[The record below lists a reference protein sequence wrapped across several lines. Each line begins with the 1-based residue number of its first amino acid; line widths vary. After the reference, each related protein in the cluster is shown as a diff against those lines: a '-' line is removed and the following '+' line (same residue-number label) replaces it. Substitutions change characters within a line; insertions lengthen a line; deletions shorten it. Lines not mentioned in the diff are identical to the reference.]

1 MSVEPEESG
10 RTARLKLALETERRK
25 RNLYG
30 DTAKIQSKTVDAI
43 LESQIEMSQLLDHL
57 VGTGR

>member
-10 RTARLKLALETERRK
+10 RTTRLKLALETERRK